1 MEPSNRRKI
10 FYIIVSV
17 LFASFVW
24 FYVNHSQEV
33 TLTVNAIPV
42 ELLNEE
48 TTLADRGLM
57 VLGGSDIAVDL
68 KLRVPRSIVFRFD
81 TDEIRAVA
89 DLSAITAAGK
99 QSLGYQIYYPAGIS
113 AHDVTVELPAV
124 RSVQVEIGEL
134 SRKDV
139 EIRCKVVGNV
149 AEGYIAGTLRM
160 LPDTLEVRGQ
170 QVDIMSVSYALLTLN
185 ITDATASIVELLD
198 YELYDFNDQPIHNPN
213 IHPVSEQI
221 QVTLPVMTVREI
233 PLVVNFE
240 ESPGARIENFDYLL
254 EPQTITVSGDAATVK
269 SIGEIVLDTVTLDTL
284 SEQENFVYDI
294 VLPDGISNLSGVNTA
309 TLIITQGDTGIR
321 TLDATQFDYENFSA
335 KREVT
340 IVTSTLSVTL
350 RGTQEDLDAVTP
362 EQVRVVADLSDVV
375 DASGSYTVPA
385 KVYVDEL
392 DLGAVGEYEV
402 TVHIGSEQ
410 SGTEKETP

>member
-10 FYIIVSV
+10 FYIVVSV
-17 LFASFVW
+17 FIASIVW
-24 FYVNHSQEV
+24 FYVNYSREV
-33 TLTVNAIPV
+33 TLTVNDIPV

-57 VLGGSDIAVDL
+57 VLNGQDITVDL

-81 TDEIRAVA
+81 TDKIRAVA

-99 QSLGYQIYYPAGIS
+99 QSLGYQIYYPSGIS
-113 AHDVTVELPAV
+113 AHDVTIELPAV

-134 SRKDV
+134 SRKEV
-139 EIRCKVVGNV
+139 EVRCKVVGNV
-149 AEGYIAGTLRM
+149 AEGYIAGTLRL
-160 LPDTLEVRGQ
+160 LPSVLEVRGQ
-170 QVDIMSVSYALLTLN
+170 QVDIMSVNYALVTLN
-185 ITDATASIVELLD
+185 IADATTTIVELLD

-221 QVTLPVMTVREI
+221 QVTLPVMTVREV

-240 ESPGARIENFDYLL
+240 ESAGARLENFTYTL
-254 EPQTITVSGDAATVK
+254 EPQTVTVSGDASTVE
-269 SIGEIVLDTVTLDTL
+269 SIGEIVLDTLALDTL
-284 SEQENFVYDI
+284 SEEETFVYDI
-294 VLPDGISNLSGVNTA
+294 VLPDGTSNLSGTNTA
-309 TLIITQGDTGIR
+309 TLIITQGNTGMI
-321 TLDATQFDYENFSA
+321 TLDATQFDYENLSTERA
-335 KREVT
+335 VS

-350 RGTQEDLDAVTP
+350 RGTQEDIAAVTP
-362 EQVRVVADLSDVV
+362 EQVRVIADLSDVA

-385 KVYVDEL
+385 NVYVDEL

-410 SGTEKETP
+410 

>member
-10 FYIIVSV
+10 FYIVVSV
-17 LFASFVW
+17 FIASIVW
-24 FYVNHSQEV
+24 FYVNYSREV
-33 TLTVNAIPV
+33 TLTVNDIPV

-57 VLGGSDIAVDL
+57 VLNGRDITVDL

-81 TDEIRAVA
+81 TDKIRLVA
-89 DLSAITAAGK
+89 DLSAVTAAGK
-99 QSLGYQIYYPAGIS
+99 QSLGYQIYYPSGIS
-113 AHDVTVELPAV
+113 AHDVTIELPAV

-134 SRKDV
+134 SRKEV
-139 EIRCKVVGNV
+139 EVRCKVVGNV

-160 LPDTLEVRGQ
+160 LPNALEVRGQ
-170 QVDIMSVSYALLTLN
+170 QVDIMSVNYALLTLN
-185 ITDATASIVELLD
+185 ISDATATIVELLD

-221 QVTLPVMTVREI
+221 QVTLPVMTVKEV

-240 ESPGARIENFDYLL
+240 ESAGARLENFTYTL
-254 EPQTITVSGDAATVK
+254 EPQTVTVSGDAATVE
-269 SIGEIVLDTVTLDTL
+269 SIGEIVLDTLALDTL
-284 SEQENFVYDI
+284 SEEETFVYDI
-294 VLPDGISNLSGVNTA
+294 VLPDGTSNLSGTNTA
-309 TLIITQGDTGIR
+309 TLIITQGNTGMI
-321 TLDATQFDYENFSA
+321 TLDATQFDYENLSTERA
-335 KREVT
+335 VS

-350 RGTQEDLDAVTP
+350 RGTQEDIAAVTP
-362 EQVRVVADLSDVV
+362 EQVRVIADLSDVA

-385 KVYVDEL
+385 NVYVDEL

-410 SGTEKETP
+410 

>member
-10 FYIIVSV
+10 FYIVVSV
-17 LFASFVW
+17 FIASIVW
-24 FYVNHSQEV
+24 FYVNYSREV
-33 TLTVNAIPV
+33 TLTVNDIPV

-57 VLGGSDIAVDL
+57 VLNGRDITVDL
-68 KLRVPRSIVFRFD
+68 KLRVPRNIVFRFD
-81 TDEIRAVA
+81 TDKIRAVA

-99 QSLGYQIYYPAGIS
+99 QSLGYQIYYPSGIS
-113 AHDVTVELPAV
+113 AHDVTIELPAV

-134 SRKDV
+134 SRKEV
-139 EIRCKVVGNV
+139 EVRCKVVGNV

-160 LPDTLEVRGQ
+160 LPNALEVRGQ
-170 QVDIMSVSYALLTLN
+170 QVDIMSVNYALLTLN
-185 ITDATASIVELLD
+185 ISDATATIVELLD

-221 QVTLPVMTVREI
+221 QVTLPVMTVKEV

-240 ESPGARIENFDYLL
+240 ESAGARLENFTYTL
-254 EPQTITVSGDAATVK
+254 EPQTVTVSGDAATVE
-269 SIGEIVLDTVTLDTL
+269 SIGEIVLDTLALDTL
-284 SEQENFVYDI
+284 SEEETFVYDI
-294 VLPDGISNLSGVNTA
+294 VLPDGTSNLSGTNTA
-309 TLIITQGDTGIR
+309 TLIITQGNTGMI
-321 TLDATQFDYENFSA
+321 TLDATQFDYENLSTERA
-335 KREVT
+335 VS

-350 RGTQEDLDAVTP
+350 RGTQEDIAAVTP
-362 EQVRVVADLSDVV
+362 EQVRVVADLSDVA

-385 KVYVDEL
+385 NVYVDEL

-410 SGTEKETP
+410 

>member
-17 LFASFVW
+17 FIASIVW
-24 FYVNHSQEV
+24 LYVNYSQEV
-33 TLTVNAIPV
+33 TLTVSDVTV

-57 VLGGSDIAVDL
+57 VLNGRDIAVDL
-68 KLRVPRSIVFRFD
+68 KLRVPRNIVFRFD
-81 TDEIRAVA
+81 TDKIRAVA

-99 QSLGYQIYYPAGIS
+99 QSLGYQIYYPSGIS
-113 AHDVTVELPAV
+113 AHDVTIELPAV
-124 RSVQVEIGEL
+124 RSVQVEVGEL
-134 SRKDV
+134 SRKEV
-139 EIRCKVVGNV
+139 EVRCKVVGSV
-149 AEGYIAGTLRM
+149 SEGYIAGTLRM
-160 LPDTLEVRGQ
+160 LPSVLEVRGQ
-170 QVDIMSVSYALLTLN
+170 QVDIMSVNYALVTLN
-185 ITDATASIVELLD
+185 ITDATATIVELLD

-221 QVTLPVMTVREI
+221 QVTMPVMTVKEV

-240 ESPGARIENFDYLL
+240 ESSGARLENFTYTL
-254 EPQTITVSGDAATVK
+254 EPQTVTVSGDAATVE
-269 SIGEIVLDTVTLDTL
+269 SIGEIVLDTLALDTL

-294 VLPDGISNLSGVNTA
+294 VLPDGISNLSGTNTA
-309 TLIITQGDTGIR
+309 TLTITQGDTGIR
-321 TLDATQFDYENFSA
+321 TLNATRFDYENLST
-335 KREVT
+335 KREVS

-350 RGTQEDLDAVTP
+350 RGTQEDLAAVTP
-362 EQVRVVADLSDVV
+362 EQVRVVADLSDVA

-385 KVYVDEL
+385 NVYVDEL

-410 SGTEKETP
+410 

>member
-10 FYIIVSV
+10 FYIVVSV
-17 LFASFVW
+17 FIASIVW
-24 FYVNHSQEV
+24 FYVNYSREV
-33 TLTVNAIPV
+33 TLTVNDIPV

-57 VLGGSDIAVDL
+57 VLNGRDITVDL
-68 KLRVPRSIVFRFD
+68 KLRVPRNIVFRFD
-81 TDEIRAVA
+81 TDKIRAVA

-99 QSLGYQIYYPAGIS
+99 QSLGYQIYYPSGIS
-113 AHDVTVELPAV
+113 AHDVTIELPAV

-134 SRKDV
+134 SRKEV
-139 EIRCKVVGNV
+139 EVRCKVVGNV

-160 LPDTLEVRGQ
+160 LPNALEVRGQ
-170 QVDIMSVSYALLTLN
+170 QVDIMSVNYALLTLN
-185 ITDATASIVELLD
+185 ISDATATIVELLD

-221 QVTLPVMTVREI
+221 QVTLPVMTVREV

-240 ESPGARIENFDYLL
+240 ESSGARLENFTYTL
-254 EPQTITVSGDAATVK
+254 EPQTVTVSGDAATVE
-269 SIGEIVLDTVTLDTL
+269 SIGEIVLDTLALDTL
-284 SEQENFVYDI
+284 SEEETFVYDI
-294 VLPDGISNLSGVNTA
+294 VLPDGTSNLSGTNTA
-309 TLIITQGDTGIR
+309 TLIITQGNTGMI
-321 TLDATQFDYENFSA
+321 TLDATQFDYENLSTERA
-335 KREVT
+335 VS

-350 RGTQEDLDAVTP
+350 RGTQEDIAAVTP
-362 EQVRVVADLSDVV
+362 EQVRVVADLSDVA

-385 KVYVDEL
+385 NVYVDEL

-410 SGTEKETP
+410 

>member
-1 MEPSNRRKI
+1 MEKSNRRKI
-10 FYIIVSV
+10 FYIIISI
-17 LFASFVW
+17 FIASFVW

-33 TLTVNAIPV
+33 TLTVSDVPV

-48 TTLADRGLM
+48 TTLAERGLM
-57 VLGGSDIAVDL
+57 VLGDQNITVDL

-81 TDEIRAVA
+81 TDKIRAVA

-99 QSLGYQIYYPAGIS
+99 QSLGYQLYYPSGIS
-113 AHDVTVELPAV
+113 AHAVTVELPAV
-124 RSVQVEIGEL
+124 RSVQLEIGEM

-139 EIRCKVVGNV
+139 EVRCKVVGNV
-149 AEGYIAGTLRM
+149 AEGYIAGTLRL
-160 LPDTLEVRGQ
+160 LPETLEVRGQ
-170 QVDIMSVSYALLTLN
+170 QVDIMSVNYALLKLN

-221 QVTLPVMTVREI
+221 QVTLPVMTVKEV

-240 ESPGARIENFDYLL
+240 ESAGVRLENFTRTL
-254 EPQTITVSGDAATVK
+254 EPQTVTISGDAATVE
-269 SIGEIVLDTVTLDTL
+269 SINEIVLGTLALDTL
-284 SEQENFVYDI
+284 AEVNTFDYEI
-294 VLPDGISNLSGVNTA
+294 VLPDGISNLSGINTA
-309 TLIITQGDTGIR
+309 TLTVLQGDSGII
-321 TLDATQFDYENFSA
+321 TLDATQFDYENFSSD
-335 KREVT
+335 RPVT

-362 EQVRVVADLSDVV
+362 EQVRVVADLSDVA

-385 KVYVDEL
+385 TVYVDEL

-402 TVHIGSEQ
+402 TVHLGSEQ
-410 SGTEKETP
+410 

>member
-1 MEPSNRRKI
+1 MEKSNRRKI
-10 FYIIVSV
+10 FYIIISI
-17 LFASFVW
+17 FIASFVW

-33 TLTVNAIPV
+33 TLTVSDVPV

-48 TTLADRGLM
+48 TTLAERGLM
-57 VLGGSDIAVDL
+57 VLGDQNITVDL

-81 TDEIRAVA
+81 TDKIRAVA

-99 QSLGYQIYYPAGIS
+99 QSLGYQIYYPSGIS
-113 AHDVTVELPAV
+113 AHAVTVELPAV
-124 RSVQVEIGEL
+124 RSVQLEIGEM

-139 EIRCKVVGNV
+139 EVRCKVVGNV
-149 AEGYIAGTLRM
+149 AEGYIAGTLRL
-160 LPDTLEVRGQ
+160 LPETLEVRGQ
-170 QVDIMSVSYALLTLN
+170 QVDIMSVNYALLTLN

-221 QVTLPVMTVREI
+221 QVTLPVMTVKEV

-240 ESPGARIENFDYLL
+240 ESAGVRLENFTRTL
-254 EPQTITVSGDAATVK
+254 EPQTVTISGDAATVE
-269 SIGEIVLDTVTLDTL
+269 SINEIVLDTVALDTL

-294 VLPDGISNLSGVNTA
+294 VLPDGISNLSGINTA
-309 TLIITQGDTGIR
+309 SLTITQGDTGIR
-321 TLDATQFDYENFSA
+321 TLDATRFDYENLST
-335 KREVT
+335 KREVS

-362 EQVRVVADLSDVV
+362 EQVRVVADLSDVA

-385 KVYVDEL
+385 NVYVDGL

-402 TVHIGSEQ
+402 TVHLGSEQ
-410 SGTEKETP
+410 

>member
-1 MEPSNRRKI
+1 MEKSNRRKI

-17 LFASFVW
+17 FIASIVW
-24 FYVNHSQEV
+24 FYVNYSQEV
-33 TLTVNAIPV
+33 TLTVNDVPV

-48 TTLADRGLM
+48 TTLAERGLM
-57 VLGGSDIAVDL
+57 VLGGGDIAVDL

-81 TDEIRAVA
+81 TDKIRAVA

-99 QSLGYQIYYPAGIS
+99 QSLGYQIYYPTGIS

-139 EIRCKVVGNV
+139 EIRCKVVGSV
-149 AEGYIAGTLRM
+149 SEGYIAGTLRL
-160 LPDTLEVRGQ
+160 LPETLEVRGQ
-170 QVDIMSVSYALLTLN
+170 QVDIMSVSYALVTLN

-198 YELYDFNDQPIHNPN
+198 YELYDFNDQPVHNPN

-221 QVTLPVMTVREI
+221 QVTMPVMTVKEV

-240 ESPGARIENFDYLL
+240 ESSGARLDHFTYTL
-254 EPQTITVSGDAATVK
+254 EPQTITVSGDAATVE
-269 SIGEIVLDTVTLDTL
+269 SIGEIVLDTVVLDTL

-309 TLIITQGDTGIR
+309 TLTITQGDIGML
-321 TLDATQFDYENFSA
+321 TLDATQFDYENLSA
-335 KREVT
+335 KREVS

-350 RGTQEDLDAVTP
+350 RGTQEDLAAVTP
-362 EQVRVVADLSDVV
+362 EQVRVVADLSDVA

-385 KVYVDEL
+385 NVYVDAL

-402 TVHIGSEQ
+402 TVHIGDKQ
-410 SGTEKETP
+410 

>member
-10 FYIIVSV
+10 FYIVVSV
-17 LFASFVW
+17 FIASIVW
-24 FYVNHSQEV
+24 FYVNYSREV
-33 TLTVNAIPV
+33 TLTVNDIPV

-57 VLGGSDIAVDL
+57 VLNGRDITVDL
-68 KLRVPRSIVFRFD
+68 KLRVPRNIVFRFD
-81 TDEIRAVA
+81 TDKIRAVA

-99 QSLGYQIYYPAGIS
+99 QSLGYQIYYPSGIS
-113 AHDVTVELPAV
+113 AHDVTIELPAV

-134 SRKDV
+134 SRKEV
-139 EIRCKVVGNV
+139 EVRCKVVGNV

-160 LPDTLEVRGQ
+160 LPNALEVRGQ
-170 QVDIMSVSYALLTLN
+170 QVDIMSVNYALLTLN
-185 ITDATASIVELLD
+185 ISDATATIVELLD

-221 QVTLPVMTVREI
+221 QVTLPVMTVREV

-240 ESPGARIENFDYLL
+240 ESSGARLENYTYTL
-254 EPQTITVSGDAATVK
+254 EPQTVTVSGDAATVE
-269 SIGEIVLDTVTLDTL
+269 SIGEIVLDTLALDTL
-284 SEQENFVYDI
+284 SEEETFVYDI
-294 VLPDGISNLSGVNTA
+294 VLPDGTSNLSGTNTA
-309 TLIITQGDTGIR
+309 TLIITQGNTGMI
-321 TLDATQFDYENFSA
+321 TLDATQFDYENLSTERA
-335 KREVT
+335 VS

-350 RGTQEDLDAVTP
+350 RGTQEDIAAVTP
-362 EQVRVVADLSDVV
+362 EQVRVIADLSDVA

-385 KVYVDEL
+385 NVYVDEL

-410 SGTEKETP
+410 